1 MSSTEP
7 RAGSGREQKAVR
19 HRWRLTVDV
28 ESDRKWFGLD
38 EPCGPMIDNASD
50 AFEEWVGGNPHV
62 IGVEFGRVQSASAP
76 SADPEPSSARSVG
89 PKGPAADA

>member
-1 MSSTEP
+1 
-7 RAGSGREQKAVR
+7 
-19 HRWRLTVDV
+19 
-28 ESDRKWFGLD
+28 
-38 EPCGPMIDNASD
+38 MIDNASD